1 MFKKLKITCD
11 EATAICDKSQYNEA
25 TTFEKI
31 QLFFHTLVCKFC
43 SMYVKQNGVLTK
55 SIKKHKNS
63 CKSKHTGFSE
73 ADKNT
78 LKDLI
83 KNIE

>member
-11 EATAICDKSQYNEA
+11 EATKICDKAQYNEA
-25 TTFEKI
+25 TSYEKI

-43 SMYVKQNGVLTK
+43 NAYTKQNNVLTK
-55 SIKKHKNS
+55 SIHKHKSS

-73 ADKNT
+73 TDKDK
-78 LKDLI
+78 LKDFI